1 MLYHPRMSATIY
13 HNPKCV
19 TSRKVLGF
27 LRDAGIEPKIIEY
40 LKDPPSKTKLTELA
54 RAAGLKPRA
63 LLRKKEKLYK
73 ELDLDAAD
81 VTDAKALEAM
91 LAHPVLIERPIVE
104 IGALAMLC
112 RPPERVYEIL
122 PAAKSAKNSKQK

>member
-1 MLYHPRMSATIY
+1 MSVTIY

-19 TSRKVLGF
+19 TSRKALGL

-54 RAAGLKPRA
+54 RLAGLKPRA

-73 ELDLDAAD
+73 ELGLDAPD
-81 VTDAKALEAM
+81 VSDTQAIEAM
-91 LAHPVLIERPIVE
+91 LAHPVLIERPIIETDGKAVL
-104 IGALAMLC
+104 G
-112 RPPERVYEIL
+112 RPPERVQDIL
-122 PAAKSAKNSKQK
+122 PAANSAKSGKQK

>member
-1 MLYHPRMSATIY
+1 MSITIY
-13 HNPKCV
+13 HNPKCA

-27 LRDAGIEPKIIEY
+27 IKDAGLEPKIIDY

-63 LLRKKEKLYK
+63 LLRKTEKLYK
-73 ELDLDAAD
+73 ELGLDASD
-81 VTDAKALEAM
+81 TTDAQAIEAM
-91 LAHPVLIERPIVE
+91 LAHPILIERPIVA
-104 IGALAMLC
+104 IDKAAVLC

-122 PAAKSAKNSKQK
+122 PGKAP

>member
-1 MLYHPRMSATIY
+1 MSVTIY

-27 LRDAGIEPKIIEY
+27 LRGAGIEPKIIEY
-40 LKDPPSKTKLTELA
+40 LKDPPSKTKLAELL
-54 RAAGLKPRA
+54 RQMGLKGRA

-73 ELDLDAAD
+73 ELGLDAAET
-81 VTDAKALEAM
+81 TDAKAIEAM
-91 LAHPVLIERPIVE
+91 LAHPVLIERPIVTVDE
-104 IGALAMLC
+104 TAVLC

-122 PAAKSAKNSKQK
+122 PGHKPAKSK

>member
-1 MLYHPRMSATIY
+1 MNVTIY

-40 LKDPPSKTKLTELA
+40 LKEPPSKTKLTELL
-54 RAAGLKPRA
+54 RQMGLKGRA

-73 ELDLDAAD
+73 ELGLDAPD
-81 VTDAKALEAM
+81 VTDAKAIEAM
-91 LAHPVLIERPIVE
+91 LAHPVLIERPIVT
-104 IGALAMLC
+104 ADDAAVLC
-112 RPPERVYEIL
+112 RPPERVYDIL
-122 PAAKSAKNSKQK
+122 PGRKAAKSK